1 MPQATPSLCYF
12 QIFPYSLL
20 VIAVAM
26 YLPYLLWRY
35 AAAPSLNCDLFFIID
50 ELDKSYNRSIRLVQH
65 MVKLQQ
71 TDTDPEDLW
80 EEFEK

>member
-1 MPQATPSLCYF
+1 ML
-12 QIFPYSLL
+12 I
-20 VIAVAM
+20 IAVAM

-71 TDTDPEDLW
+71 SGTDPEELW
-80 EEFEK
+80 EEYDK